1 MTAAT
6 EVPPRPVP
14 SSTFGPTL
22 TRRTLLHLLGAPFLS
37 HAAAETPEPDDAVH
51 LRLWRQLDDALRR
64 RDHAIVNR
72 DRLEAT
78 LVKQLGCP
86 RVQLPTE
93 PGTPLRFAAD
103 PFTIDRVLG
112 PGRDRLRQRLKTH
125 LQRRRHAWHQAAH
138 VAGLPQA
145 LAAEDAAFHAVEQ
158 ATVALLDTPAITLVA
173 IRLKLVVLL
182 AKHAPGAA
190 DRNEAPWAD
199 LHRLLVDLDRVLAL

>member
-1 MTAAT
+1 M
-6 EVPPRPVP
+6 P
-14 SSTFGPTL
+14 SSTLGPTL

-37 HAAAETPEPDDAVH
+37 YAAAKTSDPDDIH

-64 RDHAIVNR
+64 RDEAIVNR
-72 DRLEAT
+72 DRLEAS
-78 LVKQLGCP
+78 LVQQLGYP

-93 PGTPLRFAAD
+93 PGTPLHFAAD
-103 PFTIDRVLG
+103 GFTIDRILG
-112 PGRDRLRQRLKTH
+112 PGRNRLRQRLKAH

-145 LAAEDAAFHAVEQ
+145 LAAEDAAFQAVEQ
-158 ATVALLDTPAITLVA
+158 AAVALFDTPATTLVA

-190 DRNEAPWAD
+190 DRNEAPWSD
-199 LHRLLVDLDRVLAL
+199 LCRLLVDLDRVLAL